1 MRINAFLFDWSGVVS
16 DDRWPVYEANMRVF
30 EDYGKPRLSF
40 WDWLPQ
46 TTMTPLGIFK
56 NHGIDEDP
64 KKLFALYARYYTKIV
79 KSGMAPTAY
88 PDARDVFQ
96 YIKDKGKKLAVLSS
110 HPEGNLRREA
120 EQYSILPLLDHI
132 SGNSKDKA
140 QGLISLCSHLGEA
153 PEHALYTG
161 DMIYDIRGAKEA
173 GLNSAGVCTG
183 YHTKERLEKEKPD
196 LMLECLSDLKNMK
209 IF

>member
-1 MRINAFLFDWSGVVS
+1 MRINLFIFDWSGVIS

-40 WDWLPQ
+40 WEWLPR
-46 TTMTPLGIFK
+46 TTMTALEIFE
-56 NHGIDEDP
+56 NHGIHGDP
-64 KKLFALYARYYTKIV
+64 KELFALYGEYYSETV
-79 KSGMAPTAY
+79 KSGITPTIY
-88 PDARDVFQ
+88 PDAHDAFQ
-96 YIKDKGKKLAVLSS
+96 HIRHKGKKLAVLSS
-110 HPEGNLRREA
+110 HPEDNLKKEA
-120 EQYSILPLLDHI
+120 EQYGILPLLNHI
-132 SGNSKDKA
+132 SGNSRDKA
-140 QGLISLCSHLGEA
+140 QGLASVCNSLGEA

-183 YHTKERLEKEKPD
+183 YHTRERLEKEKPD
-196 LMLECLSDLKNMK
+196 LMLECLSDLKDKK